1 MSGSRS
7 ASRTISILSLIA
19 DKPKGITL
27 SEIANELNIPISS
40 TMDILKSLL
49 DTDMIEII
57 DERSK
62 LYSIGARAFSIGSSY
77 IRNSTLLDKAI
88 PVIKE
93 LGSELNKTVFLG
105 KVINDKITYIYKY
118 EPDNLLVATCPIGS
132 SNYLHCT
139 ALGKSILAYDNSLL
153 KKVLSKPMIKKTK
166 HTIIDPDLF
175 IKEIEKVKFQGYAV
189 DNLEQT
195 DHLICIG
202 APIFD
207 NTNKPIAALSVTS
220 FYKMEI
226 DFEKESK
233 LIKEKAAII
242 SEKLGF
248 EE

>member
-1 MSGSRS
+1 MSGSR
-7 ASRTISILSLIA
+7 AAKRTVLILSLIA
-19 DKPKGITL
+19 ERPKGITL
-27 SEIANELNIPISS
+27 SEIANELSIPVSS
-40 TMDILKSLL
+40 TVDILRSLL
-49 DTDMIEII
+49 DTGMIEII

-62 LYSIGARAFSIGSSY
+62 LYSIGVKAYSIGSSY
-77 IRNSTLLDKAI
+77 IRNSSLIDKAKPI
-88 PVIKE
+88 IEE
-93 LGSELNKTVFLG
+93 LGSQLNKTVFLG
-105 KVINDKITYIYKY
+105 KVINEKITYIYKH

-139 ALGKSILAYDNSLL
+139 ALGKSILAYDDDLL
-153 KKVLSKPMIKKTK
+153 KSVLSKPMIKKTK

-175 IKEIEKVKFQGYAV
+175 TKEIEKVKFQGYAV

-207 NTNKPIAALSVTS
+207 STNKPIAALSVTS

-226 DFEKESK
+226 DFEKESN

>member
-207 NTNKPIAALSVTS
+207 STNKPIAALSVTS

>member
-226 DFEKESK
+226 DFEKESN

-248 EE
+248 VE

>member
-1 MSGSRS
+1 MSGSR
-7 ASRTISILSLIA
+7 AAKRTVSILSLISER
-19 DKPKGITL
+19 PKGITL
-27 SEIANELNIPISS
+27 SEIANELDIPISS
-40 TMDILKSLL
+40 TVDILRALL
-49 DTDMIEII
+49 DTGMIEII

-62 LYSIGARAFSIGSSY
+62 LYSIGVRAFSIGSSY

-93 LGSELNKTVFLG
+93 LGSELNKTVFLA
-105 KVINDKITYIYKY
+105 KVINDRITYIYKY
-118 EPDNLLVATCPIGS
+118 EPDNILISTCQVGS
-132 SNYLHCT
+132 VNYLHCT
-139 ALGKSILAYDNSLL
+139 ALGKSILAYDDDLL
-153 KKVLSKPMIKKTK
+153 KRTLAKPMVKKTE

-175 IKEIEKVKFQGYAV
+175 TKEIEKVKSQGYAL

-195 DHLICIG
+195 DYLICIG

-207 NTNKPIAALSVTS
+207 NTNKPIAALSVSS

-226 DFEKESK
+226 DIEKESQ

-248 EE
+248 VE